1 MYNHEVGN
9 DADGSIMNAF
19 VETSDFDLEPDGEH
33 YMFVSKIIPDL
44 TFKGQTGTDDTLDVL
59 VKGVDYPLD
68 TPTTLSTSSIN
79 STTQQAFIRARTRQA
94 ILRFQSS
101 GLGYG
106 WRLGSFRLEMRQ
118 DGKK

>member
-1 MYNHEVGN
+1 M
-9 DADGSIMNAF
+9 
-19 VETSDFDLEPDGEH
+19 DF
-33 YMFVSKIIPDL
+33 
-44 TFKGQTGTDDTLDVL
+44 
-59 VKGVDYPLD
+59 PLD
-68 TPTTLSTSSIN
+68 TPTTLSTSAID

-94 ILRFQSS
+94 ILRFEST